1 MRQPTLPGIVQRRFV
16 HCVAHH
22 GEPVDALVARIGAPP
37 GDLCRLIAGQQI
49 ARLPLTTFERIARWL
64 RMPLANVTALAGH
77 TPALAELVR
86 LGMTARGYRPTG
98 TRDQIAAAGEA
109 GISVAV
115 FRRALHGYADF
126 RPTMRT
132 CDRLAAWLDW
142 TGYNGDDI
150 ARATG
155 LAVRYRAGGRRI
167 TVAAG
172 EGGLLAPYPCACGR
186 PGCMVPAH
194 IPQGPRRKWRSD
206 ACRMWARRR
215 ARRAVPAAATA
226 GGPCPTPIDR
236 FIAINERLFPV
247 RS

>member
-1 MRQPTLPGIVQRRFV
+1 MRQPTLPGIVQRRFI
-16 HCVAHH
+16 HCVTHH
-22 GEPVDALVARIGAPP
+22 GEPVAALVARIGAPP

-49 ARLPLTTFERIARWL
+49 DALPLTTFERIARWL
-64 RMPLANVTALAGH
+64 RMPLASVTALAGRD
-77 TPALAELVR
+77 PALAELVR
-86 LGMTARGYRPTG
+86 LGMTARGARPTS
-98 TRDQIAAAGEA
+98 TRDQVAAAGEA

-142 TGYNGDDI
+142 TGYDGDDI
-150 ARATG
+150 ARAAG
-155 LAVRYRAGGRRI
+155 LAVRYRPDGRRI

-172 EGGLLAPYPCACGR
+172 EGALAAYPCACGR
-186 PGCMVPAH
+186 PGCMVSAH
-194 IPQGPRRKWRSD
+194 IPHGPRRKWRSD

-215 ARRAVPAAATA
+215 ARRVQATPAT
-226 GGPCPTPIDR
+226 PCPTPIDR